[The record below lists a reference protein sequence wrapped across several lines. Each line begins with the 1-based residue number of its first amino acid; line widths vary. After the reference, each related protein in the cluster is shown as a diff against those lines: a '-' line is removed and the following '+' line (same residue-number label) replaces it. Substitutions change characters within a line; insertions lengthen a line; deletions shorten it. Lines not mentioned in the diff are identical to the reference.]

1 MLRIRWFM
9 LLPICLLA
17 GPGVSLAQT
26 SVSLESCNRA
36 LDAYGFDSL
45 TPFAKQNVLVQY
57 ANCVR
62 RVTTLPVNRNYSEA
76 VRATNAA
83 GADLRRASIGAVQ
96 GQAATQRLL
105 LQNQQSAEL
114 AALDQT
120 YEEKA
125 LALQQGM
132 TLENRDAR
140 RADAQQLLADTR
152 ANNAVVRE
160 RQQTCKQELEGQ
172 IRDALIKVDKDVDT
186 LVNADLDSLSE
197 QHEEKLRYIGNMF
210 DRFISAAPG
219 ESIAQQTANQQI
231 GTIAELEG
239 TARII
244 HAGQTRNA
252 AVGMPVYGADR
263 LITDARSRVFVKFSD
278 GTDLRISESAD
289 IDMSEVSKSNTEE
302 KRSLLN
308 DLFVYTAGL
317 IGKKD
322 PPPLNQAE
330 VKASCGGTGIRG

>member
-1 MLRIRWFM
+1 
-9 LLPICLLA
+9 
-17 GPGVSLAQT
+17 
-26 SVSLESCNRA
+26 
-36 LDAYGFDSL
+36 LDADGFDSL

-62 RVTTLPVNRNYSEA
+62 RLATLPVNRNYSEA

-83 GADLRRASIGAVQ
+83 GTDLRRASIGTIQ

-105 LQNQQSAEL
+105 LQNQQTAEL

-125 LALQQGM
+125 RGLQEGM
-132 TLENRDAR
+132 TLQNRDAK

-152 ANNAVVRE
+152 ANNAVVLE
-160 RQQTCKQELEGQ
+160 RQQTCRQELEGQ
-172 IRDALIKVDKDVDT
+172 IRDALIKAETDVDM
-186 LVNADLDSLSE
+186 LVNADLVILSE

-210 DRFISAAPG
+210 DRFVSAAPG
-219 ESIAQQTANQQI
+219 ESIAQQRANQKI
-231 GTIAELEG
+231 GTIVELEG

-244 HAGQTRNA
+244 HAGQTRDA
-252 AVGMPVYGADR
+252 AVGIPVYGADR
-263 LITDARSRVFVKFSD
+263 VITDARSRVFVRFSD
-278 GTDLRISESAD
+278 GTDFRISESAD
-289 IDMSEVSKSNTEE
+289 IDMAQVRDSITEE
-302 KRSLLN
+302 ERSLLN

-322 PPPLNQAE
+322 PPPPNQAE
-330 VKASCGGTGIRG
+330 VKATCDGTGIRG